1 MAPITFMAS
10 TNRETRDRGRHRAEV
25 VRSNIKVTTQ
35 TRSTRSCSDAECA
48 VMDFGEVGP
57 IKGPEKI
64 SLTGSVGVLSP
75 LHTDSADS
83 AGRRRVL
90 C

>member
-35 TRSTRSCSDAECA
+35 TRSTQYVVTQS
-48 VMDFGEVGP
+48 
-57 IKGPEKI
+57 
-64 SLTGSVGVLSP
+64 GSVGVLSP
-75 LHTDSADS
+75 LPTDSADS
-83 AGRRRVL
+83 CWRVL

>member
-35 TRSTRSCSDAECA
+35 TRSTQSCSDAECA

-57 IKGPEKI
+57 IKRPHWKCRCYHLCLLI
-64 SLTGSVGVLSP
+64 VLIVVGGFYV
-75 LHTDSADS
+75 
-83 AGRRRVL
+83 RNL
-90 C
+90 CF

>member
-35 TRSTRSCSDAECA
+35 TRSDAECA

-57 IKGPEKI
+57 IKRPEKI

-75 LHTDSADS
+75 LPTDSADS
-83 AGRRRVL
+83 RWRVL

>member
-1 MAPITFMAS
+1 MTEED
-10 TNRETRDRGRHRAEV
+10 TEQKWLEV
-25 VRSNIKVTTQ
+25 TSRLQ
-35 TRSTRSCSDAECA
+35 LRSCNDAECA

-57 IKGPEKI
+57 VKRPEKI
-64 SLTGSVGVLSP
+64 SVTGSVGVLSP
-75 LHTDSADS
+75 LPTDSADSADS